1 MAKKS
6 AAARKTSTRKPKR
19 SFAIYIRRT
28 LQGVNKSL
36 SLSSKSMKIVNSFVT
51 DLFERIAVEAAA
63 LARANKKATLGS
75 REIQTA
81 VRLVLPAELSKHA
94 LAEGVKAV
102 AKASA

>member
-6 AAARKTSTRKPKR
+6 AAARKVSNRKPKR
-19 SFAIYIRRT
+19 SFAVYIKRT
-28 LQGVNKSL
+28 LAGVNKSL
-36 SLSSKSMKIVNSFVT
+36 SLSARSTKIVNSFVQ
-51 DLFERIAVEAAA
+51 DIFERVAVEAAA

-81 VRLVLPAELSKHA
+81 VRLVLPAELAKHA

>member
-6 AAARKTSTRKPKR
+6 VAARKVSNRKPKR

-36 SLSSKSMKIVNSFVT
+36 SLSGRSMKIVNSFVQ
-51 DLFERIAVEAAA
+51 DIFERVAVEAAA

-81 VRLVLPAELSKHA
+81 VRLVLPAELAKHA

>member
-1 MAKKS
+1 M
-6 AAARKTSTRKPKR
+6 
-19 SFAIYIRRT
+19 YIKRT

-36 SLSSKSMKIVNSFVT
+36 SLSGKSTKIVVSFVN

-81 VRLVLPAELSKHA
+81 VRLVLPAELAKHA